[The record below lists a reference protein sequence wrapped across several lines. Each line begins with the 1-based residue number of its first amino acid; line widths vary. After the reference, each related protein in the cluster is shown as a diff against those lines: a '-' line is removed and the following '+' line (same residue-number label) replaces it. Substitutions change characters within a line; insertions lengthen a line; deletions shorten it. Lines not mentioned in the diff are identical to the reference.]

1 MAKTYVVNS
10 NRSLNGEVVISGSKN
25 CALCLIA
32 ASLLIKD
39 KTILKDIPHIKDIE
53 VFCEILNY

>member
-25 CALCLIA
+25 SAICLIA

-39 KTILKDIPHIKDIE
+39 KTI
-53 VFCEILNY
+53 